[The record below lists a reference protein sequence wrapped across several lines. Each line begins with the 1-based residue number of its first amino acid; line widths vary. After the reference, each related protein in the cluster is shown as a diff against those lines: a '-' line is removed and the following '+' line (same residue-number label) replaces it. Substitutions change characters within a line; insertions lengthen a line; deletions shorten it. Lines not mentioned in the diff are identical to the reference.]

1 MNGTATL
8 RGPMQDTPIHT
19 KKSHWFTELLTF
31 YLRRKV
37 LKEAIP
43 LLASFK
49 VTYACN
55 LRCSACPF
63 HHRIDEENSHMTWDR
78 AIGALHRLRDMGT
91 RIVVF
96 EGGEPLLW
104 RDGDHDIGDL
114 LRYARDLFMRV
125 AVTTNGTFPLDIPAD
140 VIWVS
145 LDGCKETHDR
155 LRDGSFDSAWNNL
168 RLASHP
174 RVFVHFTMN
183 RENWRDLEPLTV
195 QLRDIPAVK
204 GLTVQ
209 LFYPYGQGE
218 ETLALSPEERRR
230 ALEGAI
236 SLKKRGY
243 PILNSTGRLR
253 GMIDNGW
260 VCHDDI
266 LANVDPDGTVTTGC
280 YVKSRGEIHCR
291 DCGFTP
297 VAEASG
303 ALDLYPGSLY
313 AGWRIYIA

>member
-1 MNGTATL
+1 ME
-8 RGPMQDTPIHT
+8 DTTRIHT
-19 KKSHWFTELLTF
+19 KNGHWFMELLTF
-31 YLRRKV
+31 YFRRKV
-37 LKEAIP
+37 LRQALP

-63 HHRIDEENSHMTWDR
+63 HHRIDEENSHMTWHR
-78 AIGALHRLRDMGT
+78 AIGALHRLKRLGT

-96 EGGEPLLW
+96 EGGEPFLW
-104 RDGDHDIGDL
+104 RDGPHDIHDL
-114 LRYARDLFMRV
+114 VHYAKKLFMRV
-125 AVTTNGTFPLDIPAD
+125 AVTTNGTFPLDSSAD

-145 LDGCKETHDR
+145 LDGCRETHDR
-155 LRDGSFDSAWNNL
+155 LRDGSFDSAWRNL
-168 RLASHP
+168 QMTSHP

-183 RENWRDLEPLTV
+183 RENWRDLEVLAE
-195 QLRDIPAVK
+195 QLEDVPAVK
-204 GLTVQ
+204 GMTLQ

-218 ETLALSPEERRR
+218 EALALLPEERRR

-236 SLKKRGY
+236 GLKKRGY
-243 PILNSTGRLR
+243 PLLNSAGRLR
-253 GMIDNGW
+253 GMIKNGW

-280 YVKSRGEIHCR
+280 YVKNRGKIHCR

-303 ALDLYPGSLY
+303 ALDLRPGSIY